1 VRAAGVADVLVRI
14 VERRRERLAAEGFG
28 DGLAE
33 ALARGQAAAEPV
45 VPGPGSARSPGA
57 ATLAAESTGPADS
70 PLTATTNRFLA
81 ALSATPAPAVI
92 AEIKMGSPRLGSLA
106 GRFDPEELARAYA
119 AVGAAALSVVVEPDF
134 FGGSY
139 ELLARC
145 RAASGLPALAKD
157 FVVHPV
163 QLERAGVAGA
173 DAVLLIAALYDRA
186 ELAALAARARRLG
199 LVPLIETHDPADLDL
214 LAGAEWELVG
224 INHRD
229 LRTFEVDLGRSA
241 ALLPRL
247 PAGAL
252 KVAESGIASAA
263 DVARLAAGGFD
274 AFLIGES
281 LLLAPDPAAKLRE
294 LRG

>member
-252 KVAESGIASAA
+252 KVAESGITSAA